1 MSLVDDVTGALP
13 FLREQAEALMVDECK
28 IHRPGDRQLDE
39 NTGQFADT
47 SDPVYE
53 GVCKFQATLAAGKSP
68 LAGSYEFT
76 VQELRLDLPV
86 SAGPVAVD
94 DVVTVTAS
102 VFDAQLV
109 GRVYRVVELFHKS
122 FATAQRCRVE
132 EVNG

>member
-1 MSLVDDVTGALP
+1 MTAAGVLLAGRAA
-13 FLREQAEALMVDECK
+13 AEALMVDECTVV
-28 IHRPGDRQLDE
+28 RPGDRQLDE

-53 GVCKFQATLAAGKSP
+53 GVCKFQATLASGKSP
-68 LAGSYEFT
+68 TAGSYEFT

-122 FATAQRCRVE
+122 FATAQRCRLE
-132 EVNG
+132 EVTG